1 MISFISSF
9 EIITVVLESRLVIL
23 ILESDADAS
32 AVNSNDN
39 KTLLANCVCTFF
51 MLYQLLLMDQEH

>member
-9 EIITVVLESRLVIL
+9 EIINFLLESRLVIS

-39 KTLLANCVCTFF
+39 ETLLANCVCNSSCYIGFC
-51 MLYQLLLMDQEH
+51 